1 MSGTALALVEGGA
14 GVAVGRPRA
23 GLLRPVA
30 PVQEVLEVQEEV
42 RAMVAGA
49 LQEGRDYGVIPGT
62 EKKDKKGNDISKRVL
77 LKPGAE
83 RLNAAFAL
91 VPSFVVA
98 EKEVDHDRRTVHVK
112 REKIWRNQF
121 KGDKSFEWGAAI
133 ETEAFGLYRYVVEC
147 VLTHRDSGTVV
158 AKALGSCSTLESKYA
173 DRPRDL
179 ENTVIKM
186 ASKRALVAA
195 TLLALGLSDQ
205 FTQDIDEAGDAPAA
219 SAPAVAVVVEEAEVV
234 EEPLTQELAC
244 AMTLPGSP
252 TAWGGHGGQP
262 LASLKPKLLASVVKW
277 VKGDPDRAV
286 KYERLGAAAQM
297 VLDAKGGDTP
307 EPKAAKTEGEQGE
320 NPTANT
326 GSSSDGSIATRAPT
340 TTTETSTRPQAAAAS
355 SASTDT
361 TTTKSAGTATAEPTP
376 IEQEIE
382 IAAVVDGTYRDPK
395 DGLPF

>member
-1 MSGTALALVEGGA
+1 MSGTALALVEDGA
-14 GVAVGRPRA
+14 AMAVVRPRA

-30 PVQEVLEVQEEV
+30 PVKEVLEVQEEV

-62 EKKDKKGNDISKRVL
+62 EKKDKNGNDISKRVL

-91 VPSFVVA
+91 VPAFNVA
-98 EKEVDHDRRTVHVK
+98 EKEVDHDRQTVHVK
-112 REKIWRNQF
+112 REKVWRNAH
-121 KGDKSFEWGAAI
+121 KGDKKFEWGAPV
-133 ETEAFGLYRYVVEC
+133 ETEAFGLYRYVIEC
-147 VLTHRDSGTVV
+147 VLTHRDSETVV

-219 SAPAVAVVVEEAEVV
+219 NTPAGAVVVEQAEV
-234 EEPLTQELAC
+234 EEPLTLELAN

-262 LASLKPKLLASVVKW
+262 LAALKPKMLVSVAKW
-277 VKGDPDRAV
+277 VKSDPDRAV
-286 KYERLGAAAQM
+286 KYDRLGAAAQL
-297 VLDAKGGDTP
+297 VLDAKGGNTP
-307 EPKAAKTEGEQGE
+307 EPKAEEGEQRA
-320 NPTANT
+320 NPIRGASTAARGLEDSAKT
-326 GSSSDGSIATRAPT
+326 ATMLSGPKSTPT
-340 TTTETSTRPQAAAAS
+340 PADTAAATEIA
-355 SASTDT
+355 
-361 TTTKSAGTATAEPTP
+361 PTP

-382 IAAVVDGTYRDPK
+382 IAAVVDGTYRNPD